1 MTGYPIG
8 TIVLIIISILIYFGL
23 AHRVLDRLQLSD
35 KTALVVVAAIIAGS
49 FVEIPLLRGRLSLSV
64 NAGGALIPAGLAVY
78 LLIKAGSTKEW
89 FRALVATIVTGAAI
103 FLVNTYLLAADPWE
117 TGRDFL
123 DPLYTYP
130 IIAASIGYLA
140 GRSRRSSFIAA
151 TLGIISLD
159 VIDFIRLSRAN
170 IPGKVAIGGAGAFD
184 AVILAGIAAVLLAEI
199 IGESRERLQGGPKS
213 EGRPAPLLKAL
224 DGIRPKTARKPE
236 RAENQEEGKEQN
248 E

>member
-8 TIVLIIISILIYFGL
+8 TILLIIISILIYFGL

-35 KTALVVVAAIIAGS
+35 KTALIIIAAIIAGS
-49 FVEIPLLRGRLSLSV
+49 FIDIPLLQAPLNLSV
-64 NAGGALIPAGLAVY
+64 NVGGALVPVGLAIY

-89 FRALVATIVTGAAI
+89 IRALIATTITGLTI

-130 IIAASIGYLA
+130 LIAASIGYLA

-151 TLGIISLD
+151 TLGVISLD
-159 VIDFIRLSRAN
+159 VIDFLRLLRAN
-170 IPGKVAIGGAGAFD
+170 IPGRVAIGGAGAFD
-184 AVILAGIAAVLLAEI
+184 AIILAGIAAVLLAEI
-199 IGESRERLQGGPKS
+199 VGESRERLQGGPET

-224 DGIRPKTARKPE
+224 DGVRPKTARKPE
-236 RAENQEEGKEQN
+236 NYQEGKEQD